1 MQSCTTPCRS
11 QKLSL
16 RLENYNRDEKLP
28 FIERVLG
35 LLVESRFRNGHA
47 ETLDAYTNPR
57 DVAEVCMDLHPKQF
71 DIPFAR
77 KFMKFLSDMTRRAT
91 ATSAA
96 AATGAASIPAC
107 QRLQNASASM
117 ILQLANSRGP

>member
-1 MQSCTTPCRS
+1 MQSCTTPCCS

-47 ETLDAYTNPR
+47 ETLNAFEPR

-71 DIPFAR
+71 NIPFAR
-77 KFMKFLSDMTRRAT
+77 KFMRFLRDAFASTVT
-91 ATSAA
+91 ATA

-107 QRLQNASASM
+107 QRLKTASASM
-117 ILQLANSRGP
+117 ILQLADSRGP

>member
-1 MQSCTTPCRS
+1 MQSCTTLCRS

-16 RLENYNRDEKLP
+16 RIENYNRNEKLP

-47 ETLDAYTNPR
+47 ETLDAFQPR

-91 ATSAA
+91 ATETA
-96 AATGAASIPAC
+96 AATEAASIPAC
-107 QRLQNASASM
+107 QRLQTASASTF
-117 ILQLANSRGP
+117 LQLANSRGP